1 MAISTDAKKTIS
13 ELKSKLRTNVSFDII
28 FRDININGREAGM
41 FFIDGFTKD
50 EVMEK
55 IMEFFYSLKSDDDFK
70 NSETFIKNCIPY
82 IEVSC
87 SKDINSA
94 STNILSGM
102 LAIVIDKLDKNIL
115 LDVRT
120 YPQRET
126 QEPEK
131 DKVLRGSRDGFVET
145 LISNTALIRRRIRN
159 TNLSMKLI
167 NVGSISKTDVVLCY
181 MEDKVDKKLLSSI
194 TERISS
200 LNVDSL
206 TMNQQSLA
214 EALFKNKWYNP
225 FPKIKHSE
233 RPDTAASAVLEG
245 NIVILVDNSPS
256 VSIIPTSIFDILEEA
271 DDYYFPPLTEI
282 SSDYYTPYISPTI
295 ETFDID
301 RFAKFLGVNI
311 S

>member
-70 NSETFIKNCIPY
+70 NCETFIKNCIPY
-82 IEVSC
+82 IEVAC

-102 LAIVIDKLDKNIL
+102 LAIVIDKLDKIIL

-301 RFAKFLGVNI
+301 GFAKFLGVNI